1 MLLCSIH
8 FVHRSNQAAAQ
19 ALASAKLRG
28 NLTMRKLGPTTAR
41 LAGYRR
47 QWETMINAAAAAG
60 EETSHL
66 EEVKEFGSNPGSLRM
81 FVHAPKR
88 LPPNPALVVVLHG
101 CTQSA
106 TSYDRGTG
114 WSTLA
119 EAYGF
124 VAVFPEQTSRN
135 NPRTCF
141 NWFQPNDTTRGRG
154 EALSIRQMVDH
165 TAKAYGVD
173 RSRVFVTG
181 LSAGG
186 AMTAVMLATY
196 PDVFAGGAILA
207 GLPYGAAANVRE
219 ALDQMAQAAPRP
231 AGEWGQ
237 RVRAA
242 SKHKGPWPRVS
253 VWHGSADATVVP
265 ANADAVV
272 QQWTEVHGLPAQP
285 AREERVDGYPRQVWS
300 GADGTVL
307 VESYTLT
314 GMGHGTPL
322 APGNTDGQAGTAGA
336 FLLDVGISSSH
347 RILDFWGL
355 TPAEL
360 AIRSERPDVQPDLT
374 VSHEE
379 PEAPRA
385 GPGAQPLEGT
395 ILPPLHGDRSQSA
408 GSRRTG
414 EERPQRSGSIDPQ
427 QVITDALTAAGL
439 MKRR

>member
-1 MLLCSIH
+1 ML
-8 FVHRSNQAAAQ
+8 
-19 ALASAKLRG
+19 
-28 NLTMRKLGPTTAR
+28 
-41 LAGYRR
+41 
-47 QWETMINAAAAAG
+47 NAAAAAG
-60 EETSHL
+60 EEAGHL
-66 EEVKEFGSNPGSLRM
+66 TKVTDFGSNPGSLRM
-81 FVHAPKR
+81 FVHAPEQ

-165 TAKAYGVD
+165 AAKAYGVD
-173 RSRVFVTG
+173 RSRIFVTG

-186 AMTAVMLATY
+186 AMAAVMLATY
-196 PDVFAGGAILA
+196 PDVFAGGAIVA
-207 GLPYGAAANVRE
+207 GLPYGAAADVRQ

-237 RVRAA
+237 RVRSA

-253 VWHGSADATVVP
+253 VWHGSADTTVVP

-272 QQWTEVHGLPAQP
+272 QQWTEVHGLPARP
-285 AREERVDGYPRQVWS
+285 TREEQVSGYPRQVWC
-300 GADGTVL
+300 GPDGTPL

-314 GMGHGTPL
+314 GMAHGTPL
-322 APGNTDGQAGTAGA
+322 APGSAEGQAGMAGA
-336 FLLDVGISSSH
+336 FLLDAGISSSH
-347 RILDFWGL
+347 RSLEFWGL
-355 TPAEL
+355 TPAEPST
-360 AIRSERPDVQPDLT
+360 RREKPT
-374 VSHEE
+374 
-379 PEAPRA
+379 APAKASVPQEQAAA
-385 GPGAQPLEGT
+385 GSGSRQDKIAGEPLEGT
-395 ILPPLHGDRSQSA
+395 ILPPLR
-408 GSRRTG
+408 
-414 EERPQRSGSIDPQ
+414 EERAQSSGKRGAARESAKRPGAIDPH